1 MKPIQ
6 RTVEVEESRRGMD
19 KALLSTGGPGSSH
32 ALRPEQSL
40 DFSVAQARKSP
51 FCISQF
57 EMGFYQIES

>member
-1 MKPIQ
+1 
-6 RTVEVEESRRGMD
+6 MD